1 MRFGGFL
8 VGLTVLCLG
17 TVPVLCLDAVPAW
30 AQAPGVSVD
39 TSRAAPA
46 TLQSQLGSIPLVSP
60 RAASREG
67 LVRLVRLTQLDGGAV
82 VGAPREVVCPDTGC
96 QQMLN
101 LVVDRVAQGF
111 LADIQFVGNGIYV
124 SLQSRSAAIGAVVEF
139 RQGRPGP
146 VFIKGSATGTATE
159 RIGFVTA
166 PSASLRRLEASA
178 GGNTLSSGNYYTRKR
193 EPDVVLRI
201 EVGEAKPR

>member
-8 VGLTVLCLG
+8 VGLMVLC
-17 TVPVLCLDAVPAW
+17 CAAVPAW
-30 AQAPGVSVD
+30 AQRPGASGD
-39 TSRAAPA
+39 SSRSAPA

-67 LVRLVRLTQLDGGAV
+67 LVRVVRLTQLDGRAV
-82 VGAPREVVCPDTGC
+82 VGTPREVVCPDSGC

-101 LVVDRVAQGF
+101 LVVDKVAQSF

-146 VFIKGSATGTATE
+146 VFIKANPTGTTTE
-159 RIGFVTA
+159 QIGFVAA
-166 PSASLRRLEASA
+166 PSASLRKLEASA
-178 GGNTLSSGNYYTRKR
+178 GGNTLTSGNYYTRKR